1 MFRKRFIALVMALTM
16 LFTLMAPALTFATG
30 AGSEEETTGTGTSEV
45 TEETNEQGSD
55 TDPDEGDGAG
65 NDAGDTNTGADNTG
79 DTGTGDAG
87 ADNTGDTGTGDS
99 DTGTGDT
106 GTGDTGTGNAGT
118 GDTGTGNA
126 GTGDTGTSDTGTG
139 DTGTDET
146 LPPATVPGDGDGE
159 GDGEGD
165 ADKGG
170 DQLPSD
176 GDLGEEEVEKT
187 RGTTEPTT
195 ITVAII
201 SYVNRNRGTTGWT
214 VHYWDDA
221 SNGGDAPCSLTN
233 PQTVVKHSLDGY
245 WENAPKDFLVY
256 TATIPAGVTGYEIH
270 KDGNKIN
277 TDFNT
282 DLSNKG
288 VYVFEYGDVYHTQ
301 FVESIGYTLGAITV
315 YYKTTWDQPRV
326 HYWFTDGGS
335 VDFGGTTWPG
345 VYMTPVQNQV
355 NKFKATIPAN
365 VGGLLFNNGSGDQ
378 TVDIRNGIENGAFWR
393 PNGNS
398 DTSGHLYVEPAN
410 ITITFNLNEG
420 NIGDD
425 TNNVEVT
432 IQEGDCVSAPNPAP
446 TKAGCRFIGWSL
458 SNNNELFNF
467 EQGLYTNAILYAQ
480 YKQLYTVTAGEV
492 DGTVTADKAQAV
504 EGETVTL
511 AVTPEEGYQVGEVK
525 YNGTVI
531 NPDNGVY
538 SFTMP
543 AENVVVTATFSPIV
557 AKIGDTGYETLQAA
571 VNAAAGQ
578 TGNVTITLIADTHES
593 VRIVQIQDLNLTV
606 EGQSNTLYG
615 MLSIYGGGRF
625 NGADTLTINGL
636 NVAYDSTYSTKNAL
650 ISFEGYGENGW
661 SSAHKVTV
669 KDVTFTGNPVKNEK
683 GEYPLNAVVIP
694 SKSQS
699 NTIVFQNLTAS
710 YVHSLLNTQGVT
722 NLTVTGCKA
731 TDHIDSGISISGGS
745 GTHVISNNT
754 ITAEENN
761 SYGIR
766 IQSGGNG
773 ESTISGNTVTATNAL
788 VISCGTNTVASGT
801 YNGNVTMMGKNNENA
816 GKLIISS
823 ADAGNPTYINGTLTA
838 GNAEM
843 IISGGLFSEQP
854 ALAYCAEGLYPVAN
868 TDASTNAAYPYTV
881 GAAIALVDGLGYATF
896 EAAVTA
902 ANGEKSIKLLANI
915 AEEYTLKAGET
926 LKVEHNGKTLTVKA
940 PAHYTVQTTEADG
953 VTTYTLLGDPCT
965 ITFIN
970 GYTGETLHTEATRY
984 GDPMPTYVPNPLPTR
999 EGYDLDVNNLWTPVP
1014 GETVTGSIVYSLNWI
1029 EQHTVTFDANGGT
1042 LMDENNQEVTSI
1054 TKKVS
1059 HNGTV
1064 EAPTPTREGHT
1075 FLGWFDGNNEFDFTK
1090 PVHDS
1095 FTLQAHWQIN
1105 QYTVTFMD
1113 GGTVL
1118 ATFTEDFGTA
1128 ITAPEVPARAGWIF
1142 KGWDVEVPA
1151 TIPAGDLTIHTVWAE
1166 AVAKIG
1172 DVLYDTLAGAIEAVQ
1187 SNETIV
1193 ILKDLDC
1200 TGLTITLPDG
1210 VTGVTIKGEDPDN
1223 YVTLTDLTG
1232 MAKTN
1237 SYLTFENIKFD
1248 RKSVML
1254 TMSGSHITFNHCDF
1268 VARYG
1273 GVDLTTLNN
1282 ADNFEFNYC
1291 NFKGVRYDGGR
1302 LISSP
1307 SCTNLTFDHCT
1318 LQNGF
1323 AALYYGF
1330 LKGDVYVKDTTI
1342 DVYAY
1347 VFHTGADTANQV
1359 RYHFENDTIS
1369 GWFSYGKD
1377 VESAE
1382 FKNCYFK
1389 YNENAYACYVAPY
1402 GDTIFDGCT
1411 FDNGFKVE
1419 VKNAGKVAT
1428 FKDSSLTVDGE
1439 SKLIT
1444 AANIDTLIDTDS
1456 VGAFNVVIATV
1467 GESNYYGIVFDN
1479 KQAVAPDMT
1488 EAVDAAYAASEFA
1501 AGTYTFYCD
1510 PNPVFEAKDE
1520 YKGKYAAYQDE
1531 TTKTWI
1537 VYKLVTS
1544 ITLAPTELV
1553 FVFGDTATQTLTAT
1567 IVPDEALNK
1576 EIVWT
1581 SSDETV
1587 ATVDEDGVVTPA
1599 GQGTATITVAL
1610 KAQPDMKAEAT
1621 VVVAVAKIEKDGET
1635 TYYPTLQAAVTA
1647 AYGKTGNV
1655 TITVLK
1661 DLTENVTIQQQRGLN
1676 LTVDGGNHTIK
1687 GQFLLDGG
1695 GFYGDD
1701 TLTIKSFNF
1710 KYEGATM
1717 TSGTDAFVYVLTSG
1731 TLGRLSDTHNVTVKD
1746 STFDGDGSNQK
1757 FVAVKA
1763 TSGTQNKNFILENL
1777 TAKNVHSLAQL
1788 TAVNGI
1794 TITGCNA
1801 TEGVHNGI
1809 NISGGAGSATISGN
1823 TIVAEGYSIRL
1834 KGGSSMA
1841 VTLTDN
1847 TFSGSEGIVSEAT
1860 GGGTITV
1867 VDGKYAGPLP
1877 TDGAKFTVKGG
1888 VFSVAPVLDV
1898 CEEGKYPILNTDPE
1912 TKAEYPYTVG
1922 DAVAMV
1928 KNIGYPSVAD
1938 AAAARNGDVNEV
1950 ITLLKNADY
1959 VFAAGDILK
1968 VYKANN
1974 QIVFT
1979 YTVPG
1984 GYVLL
1989 ISDPDD
1995 NGVVTYTVAPAVAR
2009 IGDTLYAS
2017 LKDAVA
2023 AVPADGT
2030 ETTIVMIADE
2040 RIDVTGF
2047 AVTVPASKNV
2057 VLDLNGHEVIGQ
2069 CSSGG
2074 TSALIRNLGT
2084 LTINDSSDP
2093 STGKLIGGA
2102 DPTWT
2107 WDGSDDYSGSYA
2119 SNLIRNE
2126 GTLVVDGGYLY
2137 NASSGSASYAI
2148 DNYSAGKITVNGG
2161 TIDAKKASAIRLF
2174 YCNGGSITVKGGTIG
2189 HYTNDDD
2196 CTFMGIQVMNGT
2208 NAVVNVNGGTI
2219 AGNYALYSNASG
2231 SSAVN
2236 ISGGTFD
2243 GYVGFAATQ
2252 NNIAISGGKFM
2263 AWVGTWGDQT
2273 GFITGGL
2280 FAVAPDFEYCGK
2292 DEEGNQLYPMMND
2305 DPETKDAFPYTV
2317 GLPVAVI
2324 NGSFGYA
2331 TLEAAFA
2338 DAEDDDTVKLLKD
2351 VTIDSITVDKT
2362 VTLDLDRH
2370 EVKSDAAQLFLVT
2383 GDLTI
2388 TGDGKI
2394 TGPADGQSFDGKVL
2408 ISVDGGNLTIE
2419 NGTLTATGAGSD
2431 GMYGVYVLNGGT
2443 AVFGKEG
2450 VEGGPTITSHF
2461 AAIGTNHMTKPATIT
2476 VYGGTYTANAA
2487 PTNNEWWSYFCAP
2500 IYAASAGDI
2509 TIKGGTFNGYYGLS
2523 DRYADVEQE
2532 VRIEGGTFNASSNTQ
2547 VFADEVNGSNDTPD
2561 RTIWAAT
2568 NTLTVPK
2575 DYKWVGNDTNGYV
2588 LTLKDY
2594 VAENITTGEK
2604 YETLKEAVAT
2614 AQDGDEIV
2622 MLKNEAAS
2630 TSIIVNS
2637 EKNITIDLKG
2647 YTVSGGYVDLYSGFL
2662 TIKDTAEE
2670 KGAFNY
2676 LVYANVGDDTSKAAG
2691 EYNSFTLAEG
2701 AVMNSNVYVYQNNT
2715 DKGYGTKVAID
2726 GTMNGLIF
2734 VLGNIHEGN
2743 TTIDV
2748 RGTIN
2753 SNDDI
2758 AIALNGYAIVNV
2770 YDGAHIEAKDNSGNG
2785 TGIEVRAGELNV
2797 KGGTIK
2803 ANGSFVAKANDSG
2816 TTTTGVAV
2824 AISQHT
2830 TNLPIKVTISGG
2842 TLTGEK
2848 ALYEVDLQDETTEN
2862 VTLSITEGY
2871 FTGKVESENLKAFIT
2886 QGHFSEEPE
2895 ASYII
2900 PNKCAVLEG
2909 EWWIIDDAVAAIGD
2923 IGYAS
2928 LAKAVA
2934 ASKDDDTIK
2943 MLKDDTIAR
2952 YIEVNTD
2959 VTLDLN
2965 GKTVAALAGGLDVY
2979 GEFTITDNSDGAAG
2993 KLVPGT
2999 WGVWANDGAKVTV
3012 EKGTIEAH
3020 TFAII
3025 AQGSSE
3031 VVVNGGTITADN
3043 YGIHASGNAAVT
3055 LNGGTIEADDT
3066 GISVSSNAAVTV
3078 NNGSVS
3084 GTWGITVF
3092 DNASL
3097 TVNNGTVTGGEGGSA
3112 ISTNGNAGQNATI
3125 VVNGGM
3131 ITNEKDLGIY
3141 MPSGKLTVN
3150 GGTITGTTAVYVKSG
3165 KTTITGGTLHGTG
3178 EKADYSYYGNGAN
3191 ATGDALVVD
3200 NCGYPN
3206 GDPVVEITGG
3216 TFESDNAKGVGAYY
3230 DKTNKNEL
3238 ALVTSTDKTITVLEN
3253 QMWIE
3258 TDTAGVYKLVEAV
3271 VVTFVTEEGVAAP
3284 RAQRIEKGTKA
3295 TKPMDP
3301 MKDNYIFLGWFEEG
3315 ANEAFDFENTTVTED
3330 ITLTAKFEG
3339 KPIRIIYANYFTGDI
3354 IEEFNVHYDDP
3365 MSMYTISQAAID
3377 SIPAREGYH
3386 FNLNDMWT
3394 IPVAEKATKDIVY
3407 VLKWIK
3413 GLTVQFVYDNGTDPR
3428 SVDVDQYS
3436 TVDKPEDP
3444 TKEGY
3449 DFIGWFNGHNEYEF
3463 STPITASIILTAHW
3477 TPKKMTVTFNT
3488 NGGSVINAVQVDYD
3502 TAVDEPIA
3510 PTKENYVF
3518 AGWTLDGE
3526 QYNFAAAVKSDITLV
3541 AQWTEAVAKI
3551 GDVYYATLA
3560 EAFEAAQT
3568 GDTIV
3573 LLKDVTIDSITV
3585 DRTVTLD
3592 LDGHEVKS
3600 DAAQLFLVTGDLTIT
3615 GDGKITGPADGQ
3627 SFDGKVLISVDG
3639 GNLTIENGTL
3649 TATGA
3654 GSDGMY
3660 GVYVLNGGTAVFGK
3674 EGVEGGPTITSHF
3687 AAIGTNHMTKPATI
3701 TVYGGTYTANAAP
3714 TNNEWWSYFCAPIYA
3729 ASAGD
3734 ITIKGGTFNGY
3745 YGLSDRY
3752 ADVEQEVRIEGGTF
3766 NASSNTQVF
3775 ADEVNGS
3782 NDTPDRTIW
3791 AATNTLTV
3799 PEGYIWVE
3807 CENGY
3812 KLVLGVKVTF
3822 KNGDV
3827 EVTKQIEKGTKVE
3840 KPEEPTKDGN
3850 IFEGWY
3856 LDEELFDFESAVN
3869 EDVTLIA
3876 KWTEAVAKIGDV
3888 LYAKLADAVSAVQDG
3903 ETIVLLKD
3911 TTTVNATNGKTYTI
3925 AMNGHTLTGITWV
3938 INDTTLIYDGSVEG
3952 SKYNGSVYVGYATNN
3967 NGNVELNGG
3976 SYTCGNGA
3984 TVLHINGTC
3993 LNSNV
3998 TIKNATVTS
4007 PDDNGIQLNGS
4018 GEFVIENSTVVGATG
4033 VYVKSGHLTISGST
4047 ITGNMS
4053 PANYNY
4059 YGNGANATG
4068 DAIVIDS
4075 CEYPGGE
4082 PTVEIGEGNTFNG
4095 TKKQVGYYEYDGNN
4109 DGQTQD
4115 GIVTAMT
4122 NELTIPEGYVWL
4134 KVEENKYRLSDAVA
4148 KVGETYYGTFEEAFA
4163 AEGVLTGEAV
4173 VTLLKS
4179 GAEYM
4184 FRAGDIMKVQLA
4196 DDDITF
4202 VYTADDGVVVTV
4214 TGPEEGVTTYTA
4226 TTAVAKIGDVL
4237 YAKLADAVS
4246 AVQNGETIELL
4257 QNVSEDLLIG
4267 GGKSF
4272 TLDLCEHTMTGS
4284 IDQYDAD
4291 VTINNGTIA
4300 GTIYANGL
4308 EDGKNGKL
4316 TIEAD
4321 AKVVA
4326 AEHAII
4332 LWQAD
4337 DNTGN
4342 GFTIDINGTVNGI
4355 AWVMG
4360 NITTGNSVINVNNGA
4375 TITGDDVGIALNG
4388 CATVNVNDG
4397 ATVTGTGTGI
4407 EVRAGELNVTGGTI
4421 TGNGATTTVAAN
4433 GSGTTTTGAGI
4444 AVAQHTTQL
4453 NVKVNIS
4460 GGTING
4466 TTALNVANPQNNETG
4481 EVEVAVTGGIF
4492 NGPVKMDETE
4502 TRVKNFI
4509 SGGDFIETVE
4519 PGYVVE
4525 GKLCTT
4531 TLTETINGTP
4541 YYYIVNAVTVTFDA
4555 NEGQFPAAEGE
4566 EPKAIIEV
4574 VIPAGE
4580 KVVAAETPTREP
4592 YHFEGWFEENA
4603 AAAFDFENTAI
4614 TADLTLKAKWHVD
4627 MYTVT
4632 VTSSGNGQPIAGATV
4647 ANVTGGGS
4655 YALGAKITVSAP
4667 TVSGY
4672 TFLGWYV
4679 LNGDKLSDQQDYEY
4693 TVLAEGNNLIAVYTP
4708 VGGATFRLTVTGS
4721 KFTVS
4726 GINATQ
4732 RSYFDRKLAVNG
4744 SITVT
4749 FTGNEK
4755 FLYWINS
4762 SNKIVSR
4769 SPAYTFMLVQD
4780 TDLTAVYS
4788 EADTAEALIVF
4799 VSAKVDGQVMSSFYA
4814 TASDP
4819 IEFPMAPSS
4828 MGKTFKCWSIDGTN
4842 EATADVIHNAIA
4854 SAQDGRIEVYP
4865 VYESTGKTYD
4875 VTVVCV
4881 DENGNEI
4888 SSETPFTGVAV
4899 GSSSNVTAE
4908 ATLDGKAFSFWADGV
4923 GEDRTILAYTLTYN
4937 VRPVENITLYAV
4949 YGAEADARPTIVMS
4963 QAYASMNGAKYRVSF
4978 TTTRSVPEGYT
4989 AESVGQLYVRGE
5001 YLDTTNDETIMQ
5013 ALVLNSENGNVKN
5026 VKTSNIESN
5035 STHTLNIN
5043 TSEMNRVFYARGYLV
5058 VNGPNGV
5065 ETIYTDTYLFG
5076 SYNTLPNIDQ

>member
-106 GTGDTGTGNAGT
+106 GTGDTGTGDTGTGNAGT

-146 LPPATVPGDGDGE
+146 LPPATV
-159 GDGEGD
+159 
-165 ADKGG
+165 
-170 DQLPSD
+170 PSD

-345 VYMTPVQNQV
+345 VYMTPVQNQE

-378 TVDIRNGIENGAFWR
+378 TVDIRNGIENGAYWR
-393 PNGNS
+393 PNGQDGN
-398 DTSGHLYVEPAN
+398 GLLRVEPAVV
-410 ITITFNLNEG
+410 TVTFNLNGG
-420 NIGDD
+420 NIGGD

-432 IQEGDCVSAPNPAP
+432 VQDGDSVAAQAP
-446 TKAGCRFIGWSL
+446 TPTKESYRFVGWLLEQNSD
-458 SNNNELFNF
+458 LFDL
-467 EQGLYTNAILYAQ
+467 GLPLYGDTNNAITLYAQ
-480 YKQLYTVTAGEV
+480 YKQLYTVTAGEFEH
-492 DGTVTADKAQAV
+492 GTVTADKAQAV

-511 AVTPEEGYQVGEVK
+511 TVTPAEGFALK
-525 YNGTVI
+525 SMTVTG
-531 NPDNGVY
+531 DDGVVPVENN
-538 SFTMP
+538 SFIMP
-543 AENVVVTATFSPIV
+543 ASDVTVTATFSPIV

-571 VNAAAGQ
+571 VAAADTGDVVEILAAGTYTLPNLPKNITLEGKVDGVVFNHTTAGNIASIPNGATIKNVTFNLGNVDYHGFQ
-578 TGNVTITLIADTHES
+578 HNGGLTFEGCVFNGKFFTYGNETYRNCTFNQTNSDYNMWVYGGNTTVVYDGCTFTNTSKGKFLNVYRENGEPVDLTINNCTFINQGSPSKAAVNVKETCGSIPLNFNVKITDSTTQGAFPESSTSNTLVVGGSLWQVDDRQSGAEPQVAVFLDGVQVYPVYVASVFDGTETKNYTSLQAALDAAHGKTGNVTVTLLADIEGYS
-593 VRIVQIQDLNLTV
+593 IVHQKAGLNLTIDGDGHTLQ
-606 EGQSNTLYG
+606 GQIIIDG
-615 MLSIYGGGRF
+615 DGRAS
-625 NGADTLTINGL
+625 GTETLTIK
-636 NVAYDSTYSTKNAL
+636 NVKFEDDNSHFCPGTDAFVIVPSTKDANKPYTT
-650 ISFEGYGENGW
+650 GKYNY
-661 SSAHKVTV
+661 AHNITV
-669 KDVTFTGNPVKNEK
+669 KDCSF
-683 GEYPLNAVVIP
+683 
-694 SKSQS
+694 
-699 NTIVFQNLTAS
+699 
-710 YVHSLLNTQGVT
+710 
-722 NLTVTGCKA
+722 
-731 TDHIDSGISISGGS
+731 SGM
-745 GTHVISNNT
+745 
-754 ITAEENN
+754 
-761 SYGIR
+761 Y
-766 IQSGGNG
+766 
-773 ESTISGNTVTATNAL
+773 GNTVAFKSNSGAGAYNVTLDNLTGTNLHSLAQFTGTTGATITNCTVTNAESAVNVNGGTGDYIISDNTFNVSDTGYGVRIKNSSTANAVL
-788 VISCGTNTVASGT
+788 SANSISAGKAFVLGSDATINVQSGRYKGVIEKNTTSENAKIIITDGYFTVPPKYDYCGTVNGVHLYAIENT
-801 YNGNVTMMGKNNENA
+801 NEA
-816 GKLIISS
+816 TK
-823 ADAGNPTYINGTLTA
+823 
-838 GNAEM
+838 
-843 IISGGLFSEQP
+843 
-854 ALAYCAEGLYPVAN
+854 
-868 TDASTNAAYPYTV
+868 TDYPYTV
-881 GAAIALVDGLGYATF
+881 GTGAVAMVNEVGYFSFANAA
-896 EAAVTA
+896 AARTSNDDV
-902 ANGEKSIKLLANI
+902 IKLLENI
-915 AEEYTLKAGET
+915 TDEYTLTAGEPNEI
-926 LKVEHNGKTLTVKA
+926 LKVQHDGKTLTVKA
-940 PAHYTVQTTEADG
+940 PEGYARKDESETVEGVT
-953 VTTYTLLGDPCT
+953 VTTYTLAAIYTVTFNANGGSEVEAQQVEDGKTATQPTDPTKEHYTFQGWFSDEELTTAFVFATPITANVTLYAKWLGDPCT

-1113 GGTVL
+1113 GDTVL
-1118 ATFTEDFGTA
+1118 ATFTEDFGTS
-1128 ITAPEVPARAGWIF
+1128 ITEPVPPAKEGQMF
-1142 KGWDVEVPA
+1142 LGWDHEVPA
-1151 TIPAGDLTIHTVWAE
+1151 TIPAEDLTINAQYATI
-1166 AVAKIG
+1166 VAKIVDG
-1172 DVLYDTLAGAIEAVQ
+1172 ETTTYFASVEAALNAAQSGQTVEVYPGTHDIPATAVIPENVTLKGAG
-1187 SNETIV
+1187 
-1193 ILKDLDC
+1193 KDQ
-1200 TGLTITLPDG
+1200 TTLTITTTNGDG
-1210 VTGVTIKGEDPDN
+1210 LKITKPNVTISD
-1223 YVTLTDLTG
+1223 
-1232 MAKTN
+1232 M
-1237 SYLTFENIKFD
+1237 
-1248 RKSVML
+1248 
-1254 TMSGSHITFNHCDF
+1254 
-1268 VARYG
+1268 
-1273 GVDLTTLNN
+1273 
-1282 ADNFEFNYC
+1282 
-1291 NFKGVRYDGGR
+1291 
-1302 LISSP
+1302 
-1307 SCTNLTFDHCT
+1307 
-1318 LQNGF
+1318 
-1323 AALYYGF
+1323 
-1330 LKGDVYVKDTTI
+1330 TI
-1342 DVYAY
+1342 DGRNIRA
-1347 VFHTGADTANQV
+1347 TGNPDYHSLVNVEADSCVIDNVVMTGGAQTTWNSSILV
-1359 RYHFENDTIS
+1359 ETLSADKTFTVKNSTIS
-1369 GWFSYGKD
+1369 GSFRGVLRESCSANIVIENCEIDAIYPFNIDGGNGGEVTVTNSKLHGWTSYSKVDKVTFTNCEFSKGNSGYD
-1377 VESAE
+1377 CVAAYVDT
-1382 FKNCYFK
+1382 YF
-1389 YNENAYACYVAPY
+1389 E
-1402 GDTIFDGCT
+1402 GCT
-1411 FDNGFKVE
+1411 FDADFEVYAQTSPFTFYFDDCEKAGTKLTFTNFTENFSDSDVWVKCDTYVNGH
-1419 VKNAGKVAT
+1419 
-1428 FKDSSLTVDGE
+1428 L
-1439 SKLIT
+1439 
-1444 AANIDTLIDTDS
+1444 
-1456 VGAFNVVIATV
+1456 VGAVAMIGEGGIGNEFKTV
-1467 GESNYYGIVFDN
+1467 
-1479 KQAVAPDMT
+1479 QA
-1488 EAVDAAYAASEFA
+1488 AVDAA
-1501 AGTYTFYCD
+1501 
-1510 PNPVFEAKDE
+1510 
-1520 YKGKYAAYQDE
+1520 
-1531 TTKTWI
+1531 
-1537 VYKLVTS
+1537 
-1544 ITLAPTELV
+1544 
-1553 FVFGDTATQTLTAT
+1553 
-1567 IVPDEALNK
+1567 
-1576 EIVWT
+1576 
-1581 SSDETV
+1581 
-1587 ATVDEDGVVTPA
+1587 
-1599 GQGTATITVAL
+1599 
-1610 KAQPDMKAEAT
+1610 
-1621 VVVAVAKIEKDGET
+1621 
-1635 TYYPTLQAAVTA
+1635 
-1647 AYGKTGNV
+1647 
-1655 TITVLK
+1655 
-1661 DLTENVTIQQQRGLN
+1661 
-1676 LTVDGGNHTIK
+1676 
-1687 GQFLLDGG
+1687 
-1695 GFYGDD
+1695 
-1701 TLTIKSFNF
+1701 
-1710 KYEGATM
+1710 
-1717 TSGTDAFVYVLTSG
+1717 
-1731 TLGRLSDTHNVTVKD
+1731 
-1746 STFDGDGSNQK
+1746 
-1757 FVAVKA
+1757 
-1763 TSGTQNKNFILENL
+1763 
-1777 TAKNVHSLAQL
+1777 
-1788 TAVNGI
+1788 
-1794 TITGCNA
+1794 
-1801 TEGVHNGI
+1801 
-1809 NISGGAGSATISGN
+1809 
-1823 TIVAEGYSIRL
+1823 
-1834 KGGSSMA
+1834 
-1841 VTLTDN
+1841 
-1847 TFSGSEGIVSEAT
+1847 
-1860 GGGTITV
+1860 
-1867 VDGKYAGPLP
+1867 
-1877 TDGAKFTVKGG
+1877 
-1888 VFSVAPVLDV
+1888 
-1898 CEEGKYPILNTDPE
+1898 
-1912 TKAEYPYTVG
+1912 
-1922 DAVAMV
+1922 
-1928 KNIGYPSVAD
+1928 
-1938 AAAARNGDVNEV
+1938 
-1950 ITLLKNADY
+1950 
-1959 VFAAGDILK
+1959 
-1968 VYKANN
+1968 
-1974 QIVFT
+1974 
-1979 YTVPG
+1979 
-1984 GYVLL
+1984 
-1989 ISDPDD
+1989 
-1995 NGVVTYTVAPAVAR
+1995 
-2009 IGDTLYAS
+2009 
-2017 LKDAVA
+2017 
-2023 AVPADGT
+2023 PADGT
-2030 ETTIVMIADE
+2030 ETTITMIDNSVIE
-2040 RIDVTGF
+2040 VDGTG
-2047 AVTVPASKNV
+2047 VIIPAGKNV
-2057 VLDLNGHEVIGQ
+2057 VLDLNGKTITGNNATESTSQMILNKGTLKITD
-2069 CSSGG
+2069 SSGE
-2074 TSALIRNLGT
+2074 
-2084 LTINDSSDP
+2084 
-2093 STGKLIGGA
+2093 GKIEFKPTNCWVYSEANPGG
-2102 DPTWT
+2102 
-2107 WDGSDDYSGSYA
+2107 YA

-2126 GTLVVDGGYLY
+2126 GTLVVNGGILY
-2137 NASSGSASYAI
+2137 NEGTGSAAYAI
-2148 DNYSAGKITVNGG
+2148 DNYGSGKVTVNGG
-2161 TIDAKKASAIRLF
+2161 TIDAKKASAIRMF
-2174 YCNGGSITVKGGTIG
+2174 YCNGGEITVFGGTIG
-2189 HYTNDDD
+2189 GESNY
-2196 CTFMGIQVMNGT
+2196 MGIQVMSGT
-2208 NAVVNVNGGTI
+2208 NVSINITGGAI
-2219 AGNYALYSNASG
+2219 MGSYALYTNSTG
-2231 SSAVN
+2231 TSSAI
-2236 ISGGTFD
+2236 ISGGTFS
-2243 GYVGFAATQ
+2243 GYVGFAAAYTGS
-2252 NNIAISGGKFM
+2252 IEIGGGKFN
-2263 AWVGTWGDQT
+2263 AWAGTWGDHT
-2273 GFITGGL
+2273 EFISGGEYAVEPDAEYIVRGKCAIQREDDWWIIGE
-2280 FAVAPDFEYCGK
+2280 AVAEIR
-2292 DEEGNQLYPMMND
+2292 
-2305 DPETKDAFPYTV
+2305 YTD
-2317 GLPVAVI
+2317 
-2324 NGSFGYA
+2324 NGIVKTIGYA

-2338 DAEDDDTVKLLKD
+2338 AAKDGETIKVLKEIEVAQMIN
-2351 VTIDSITVDKT
+2351 VTKT
-2362 VTLDLDRH
+2362 VTLDLDGH
-2370 EVKSDAAQLFLVT
+2370 KVSGNNGGSIVMIKDGAT
-2383 GDLTI
+2383 LTI
-2388 TGDGKI
+2388 DGTEENSEI
-2394 TGPADGQSFDGKVL
+2394 YGRINVGTSGNNNG
-2408 ISVDGGNLTIE
+2408 SV
-2419 NGTLTATGAGSD
+2419 
-2431 GMYGVYVLNGGT
+2431 VLNGGYYHCCSGQTVLHVNGECMNSNVTIKNAKVTSPNDNGIQLNGKGTHVIENSTISGKT
-2443 AVFGKEG
+2443 AVYIKAGTVTVTGSTLES
-2450 VEGGPTITSHF
+2450 T
-2461 AAIGTNHMTKPATIT
+2461 AAAHTDYNF
-2476 VYGGTYTANAA
+2476 
-2487 PTNNEWWSYFCAP
+2487 NN
-2500 IYAASAGDI
+2500 
-2509 TIKGGTFNGYYGLS
+2509 
-2523 DRYADVEQE
+2523 
-2532 VRIEGGTFNASSNTQ
+2532 
-2547 VFADEVNGSNDTPD
+2547 NGSNPTGDAVVIDVCGYPGGDPSVAFGDGNTIKVAENSGNLQIGYYEKEEKETPAVVTVKD
-2561 RTIWAAT
+2561 

-2575 DYKWVGNDTNGYV
+2575 DYKWVETETAGVYK
-2588 LTLKDY
+2588 LTKKVY
-2594 VAENITTGEK
+2594 VAEIVGGEK

-2715 DKGYGTKVAID
+2715 DKGYGTKIAID
-2726 GTMNGLIF
+2726 GAMNGYIF

-2753 SNDDI
+2753 SNEDV

-2770 YDGAHIEAKDNSGNG
+2770 YEGASIEAKDENGNG

-2862 VTLSITEGY
+2862 VTVSVTEGY
-2871 FTGKVESENLKAFIT
+2871 FTGKVESENLNGFIT

-2943 MLKDDTIAR
+2943 MLKDDKIAR
-2952 YIEVNTD
+2952 YIKVNTD

-3055 LNGGTIEADDT
+3055 LND
-3066 GISVSSNAAVTV
+3066 
-3078 NNGSVS
+3078 GSVS
-3084 GTWGITVF
+3084 GKWGIAVI
-3092 DNASL
+3092 DSANL
-3097 TVNNGTVTGGEGGSA
+3097 TVNNGNVTSGVDGIA
-3112 ISTNGNAGQNATI
+3112 ISTNGNAGQNAT
-3125 VVNGGM
+3125 VV
-3131 ITNEKDLGIY
+3131 INEGTIMNEHDLGIY
-3141 MPSGKLTVN
+3141 MPSGNLNVN

-3284 RAQRIEKGTKA
+3284 SAQRIEKGTKA

-3315 ANEAFDFENTTVTED
+3315 VNEAFDFENTTVTED

-3354 IEEFNVHYDDP
+3354 IEEFNVHFGDP
-3365 MSMYTISQAAID
+3365 KSEYTISQAAID

-3386 FNLNDMWT
+3386 FDLM
-3394 IPVAEKATKDIVY
+3394 
-3407 VLKWIK
+3407 KWIK
-3413 GLTVQFVYDNGTDPR
+3413 GLAVTFNPDNGTNP
-3428 SVDVDQYS
+3428 VVVKVDQDA
-3436 TVDKPEDP
+3436 TVTKPIDP
-3444 TKEGY
+3444 VKEGY
-3449 DFIGWFNGHNEYEF
+3449 DFAGWFNGNNEYDF
-3463 STPITASIILTAHW
+3463 DAPVTASLILTAYW
-3477 TPKKMTVTFNT
+3477 TPKKMTVTFDT
-3488 NGGSVINAVQVDYD
+3488 DGGNVIAPVEVDYD
-3502 TAVDEPIA
+3502 TPVAEPAA
-3510 PTKENYVF
+3510 PTKNGYVF
-3518 AGWTLDGE
+3518 AGWTLNGE
-3526 QYNFAAAVKSDITLV
+3526 AYDFGTPVRGKITLKAVWTEAAASISDVMYTTLEAAFAAAKD
-3541 AQWTEAVAKI
+3541 
-3551 GDVYYATLA
+3551 
-3560 EAFEAAQT
+3560 

-3573 LLKDVTIDSITV
+3573 LLKDVTTEGITA
-3585 DRTVTLD
+3585 DKKVTLD
-3592 LDGHEVKS
+3592 MNAHEVKS
-3600 DAAQLFLVTGDLTIT
+3600 DAPDLFMVTGDLMIT
-3615 GDGKITGPADGQ
+3615 GNGRIKGPENGAA
-3627 SFDGKVLISVDG
+3627 FDGNALITVDG
-3639 GNLTIENGTL
+3639 GKLTIENGTL

-3660 GVYVLNGGTAVFGK
+3660 GVYIMKDGTAVFGN
-3674 EGVEGGPTITSHF
+3674 EDGTGPAITSHF
-3687 AAIGTNHMTKPATI
+3687 AAIGTNNTTAPATV
-3701 TVYGGTYTANAAP
+3701 TVNGGTYTANATP
-3714 TNNEWWSYFCAPIYA
+3714 SNNEWWYYFCTPIYTA
-3729 ASAGD
+3729 AAGNY
-3734 ITIKGGTFNGY
+3734 TINGGMFNGW

-3752 ADVEQEVRIEGGTF
+3752 ANVDQTIAINGGSF
-3766 NASSNTQVF
+3766 NASSGTQIFV
-3775 ADEVNGS
+3775 D
-3782 NDTPDRTIW
+3782 D
-3791 AATNTLTV
+3791 
-3799 PEGYIWVE
+3799 
-3807 CENGY
+3807 
-3812 KLVLGVKVTF
+3812 
-3822 KNGDV
+3822 
-3827 EVTKQIEKGTKVE
+3827 EKG
-3840 KPEEPTKDGN
+3840 
-3850 IFEGWY
+3850 
-3856 LDEELFDFESAVN
+3856 SA
-3869 EDVTLIA
+3869 
-3876 KWTEAVAKIGDV
+3876 G
-3888 LYAKLADAVSAVQDG
+3888 
-3903 ETIVLLKD
+3903 
-3911 TTTVNATNGKTYTI
+3911 
-3925 AMNGHTLTGITWV
+3925 
-3938 INDTTLIYDGSVEG
+3938 
-3952 SKYNGSVYVGYATNN
+3952 
-3967 NGNVELNGG
+3967 
-3976 SYTCGNGA
+3976 
-3984 TVLHINGTC
+3984 
-3993 LNSNV
+3993 
-3998 TIKNATVTS
+3998 
-4007 PDDNGIQLNGS
+4007 
-4018 GEFVIENSTVVGATG
+4018 IENRR
-4033 VYVKSGHLTISGST
+4033 
-4047 ITGNMS
+4047 ITS
-4053 PANYNY
+4053 A
-4059 YGNGANATG
+4059 
-4068 DAIVIDS
+4068 
-4075 CEYPGGE
+4075 
-4082 PTVEIGEGNTFNG
+4082 
-4095 TKKQVGYYEYDGNN
+4095 
-4109 DGQTQD
+4109 
-4115 GIVTAMT
+4115 T
-4122 NELTIPEGYVWL
+4122 NELTVPDGYAWLALEEGGYL
-4134 KVEENKYRLSDAVA
+4134 LVEAVA
-4148 KVGETYYGTFEEAFA
+4148 QVEDGYYATFEEAFA
-4163 AEGVLTGEAV
+4163 VEGVVGGEKIIK
-4173 VTLLKS
+4173 LLAD
-4179 GAEYM
+4179 GAEYE
-4184 FRAGDIMKVQLA
+4184 FHAGDVLKVQKA
-4196 DDDITF
+4196 NDAITF
-4202 VYTADDGVVVTV
+4202 VYTADEGVIVKVSEPDENGTV
-4214 TGPEEGVTTYTA
+4214 TY
-4226 TTAVAKIGDVL
+4226 TTAEPVAKIGSTY
-4237 YAKLADAVS
+4237 YATVAEAIAAVN
-4246 AVQNGETIELL
+4246 VGETIDVLKDVAE
-4257 QNVSEDLLIG
+4257 NVTIAE
-4267 GGKSF
+4267 GKSF
-4272 TLDLCEHTMTGS
+4272 TLDLGGHTLTGYV
-4284 IDQYDAD
+4284 DQYDAD
-4291 VTINNGTIA
+4291 VTVKNGTIA

-4308 EDGKNGKL
+4308 ATGQNGKL

-4321 AKVVA
+4321 ATVKA
-4326 AEHAII
+4326 DYAII
-4332 LWQAD
+4332 LYQAS

-4342 GFTIDINGTVNGI
+4342 GFTIDINGTVEGI
-4355 AWVMG
+4355 VWVMG

-4407 EVRAGELNVTGGTI
+4407 EVRAGEMNVTGGKI

-4492 NGPVKMDETE
+4492 NGPVKVDEAE

-4566 EPKAIIEV
+4566 EPETIIEV

-4655 YALGAKITVSAP
+4655 YTLGAKITVSAP

-4732 RSYFDRKLAVNG
+4732 RSYFDRKITANET
-4744 SITVT
+4744 ITVN
-4749 FTGNEK
+4749 FTGTEK

-4769 SPAYTFMLVQD
+4769 SPEYTFMLVQD

-4819 IEFPMAPSS
+4819 IEFPLVPSS
-4828 MGKTFKCWSIDGTN
+4828 MGKTFKYWSIDGTN

-4865 VYESTGKTYD
+4865 VYESAGSTYD

-4888 SSETPFTGVAV
+4888 NRETPYSGVAV
-4899 GSSSNVTAE
+4899 GSSRTVTAQ
-4908 ATLDGKAFSFWADGV
+4908 ATLNGKAFSYWTDEAGN
-4923 GEDRTILAYTLTYN
+4923 ILAYTTAYT
-4937 VRPVENITLYAV
+4937 VRPVESIMLYAV
-4949 YGAEADARPTIVMS
+4949 YGIEAEARPTIVMT
-4963 QAYASMNGAKYRVSF
+4963 QAYASMNGTYYRVSF
-4978 TTTRSVPEGYT
+4978 TTSRSVPENYT
-4989 AESVGQLYVRGE
+4989 VQSVGQLYVRAE
-5001 YLDTTNDETIMQ
+5001 YLDTTSEDAIKQ
-5013 ALVLNSENGNVKN
+5013 ALTIGSENGNVKN
-5026 VKTSNIESN
+5026 VKSSSTEAND
-5035 STHTLNIN
+5035 THTLNVN
-5043 TSEMNRVFYARGYLV
+5043 TSDMNRVFYARGYLV
-5058 VNGPNGV
+5058 VDGPNGV

-5076 SYNTLPNIDQ
+5076 SYNTLNDGN